1 MFMEQIAAAIGCAR
15 APALDALA
23 RTVAGACAEGH
34 LSEADLEMA
43 FALIEARRDHFRRSA
58 VQLTLSGVPASPYGD
73 RPPLPRSRFPVPHYQ
88 PARRHP
94 ERIARRRQLAAS
106 GPMPP
111 QLAAEFTTSQ
121 LSVLAIVA
129 DAARAEGQC
138 ALYLDE
144 IAARAGVCRT
154 TARTALR
161 LAEKAGLLTRT
172 ERRQPGRVS
181 LTTVLRIVSREWRVW
196 IKHGGRRAS
205 KPRRDLFEAL
215 GVKKSSRTDRLRLYP
230 SGQPLSAAPKGPS
243 GGHRPPAK
251 AGLGAARLT

>member
-111 QLAAEFTTSQ
+111 QLAAEFTTS
-121 LSVLAIVA
+121 
-129 DAARAEGQC
+129 
-138 ALYLDE
+138 
-144 IAARAGVCRT
+144 
-154 TARTALR
+154 
-161 LAEKAGLLTRT
+161 
-172 ERRQPGRVS
+172 
-181 LTTVLRIVSREWRVW
+181 
-196 IKHGGRRAS
+196 
-205 KPRRDLFEAL
+205 
-215 GVKKSSRTDRLRLYP
+215 
-230 SGQPLSAAPKGPS
+230 
-243 GGHRPPAK
+243 
-251 AGLGAARLT
+251 